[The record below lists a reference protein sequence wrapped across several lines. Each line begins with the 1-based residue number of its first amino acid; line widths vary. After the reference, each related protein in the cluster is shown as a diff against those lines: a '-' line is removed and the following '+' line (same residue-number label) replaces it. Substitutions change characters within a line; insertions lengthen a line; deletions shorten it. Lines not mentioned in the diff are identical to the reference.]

1 MHTNAHTHV
10 HMHARTHICTH
21 IHAHTHNTHIHTQHT
36 HAHTHTHTHTH
47 SGELKGRNHHVF
59 FDNFFTSEKL
69 LEDLLSDGIYACGTA
84 RKDRKGFPPTLKA
97 VKLHNR

>member
-1 MHTNAHTHV
+1 MEHGLGERVVKTLTA
-10 HMHARTHICTH
+10 
-21 IHAHTHNTHIHTQHT
+21 
-36 HAHTHTHTHTH
+36 
-47 SGELKGRNHHVF
+47 ELKGRNHHV

-69 LEDLLSDGIYACGTA
+69 LEDLLSDGIYACGMA